1 MRKRRRAAVE
11 RLCAARS
18 ISGRV
23 RGMQPSP
30 IPSELGPFFAA
41 KGALD
46 AGVPAS
52 RLRARDLQRP
62 FHGVRVRPPTRE
74 DRQKKD
80 ERRSDVVKEHATV
93 TLARQY
99 ALRMTEHEFFSHL
112 TAAVIWGLPLP
123 PALEN
128 TSELHVSVFAPLHV
142 PRSRGVHGHQ
152 ARVESTTVRRH
163 PKTGLRVSSPV
174 STWAAVAPMLEHPY
188 DVVALADAIVRVP
201 RAPGG
206 FARSMPRPLGTMAEL
221 DACIRAGRRV
231 GISALRAALPLVR
244 LGASSR
250 TETWTRLTLVD
261 AGLPEP
267 TLDFDVFDD
276 HGMFLA
282 CVDLAYPELR
292 IAIEY
297 EGDHHRSDA
306 NQWAK
311 DVDRDDALS
320 AHGWRVI
327 RVTKR
332 LLFDHPQELVRR
344 VREAI
349 AAR

>member
-1 MRKRRRAAVE
+1 MRAPAVATAE
-11 RLCAARS
+11 G
-18 ISGRV
+18 GRTCGELG
-23 RGMQPSP
+23 RGTLYFGQGSGMQPSP
-30 IPSELGPFFAA
+30 IPSELGSFFTAR
-41 KGALD
+41 GALD

-62 FHGVRVRPPTRE
+62 FRGVRVRPPTRE
-74 DRQKKD
+74 ELQKED
-80 ERRSDVVKEHATV
+80 GRGSDVVKEHAIV

-152 ARVESTTVRRH
+152 ARVESTTARRH
-163 PKTGLRVSSPV
+163 PKTGLRVSSPG

-244 LGASSR
+244 LGVSSR
-250 TETWTRLTLVD
+250 TVATMAAERPAFVASLGALGVEGVVPAAGGVLVAD
-261 AGLPEP
+261 GESQVIGAVGVTGDTSDNDEICAIEGIKAAGLA
-267 TLDFDVFDD
+267 V
-276 HGMFLA
+276 
-282 CVDLAYPELR
+282 
-292 IAIEY
+292 
-297 EGDHHRSDA
+297 
-306 NQWAK
+306 
-311 DVDRDDALS
+311 LS
-320 AHGWRVI
+320 R
-327 RVTKR
+327 
-332 LLFDHPQELVRR
+332 
-344 VREAI
+344 
-349 AAR
+349 